1 MITNKHTELIE
12 RYLDGELSGEE
23 LSKFESNLHQDID
36 LAYELQAHQK
46 LRKGFKK
53 YGKSKE
59 VKSLINEFH
68 EEMVQQGMNK
78 PLQRGLSLSVFRK
91 KYLPTVAVAA
101 SVALIVVFSTLFSV
115 DYMKTLEGKQQT
127 RVQQL
132 ARELNQ
138 TKQSIN
144 ALKNTIK
151 AQENQNQRVQ
161 KSGGTC
167 FVISSEGYLITN
179 YHIVEKANR
188 NIVEIADSLVIES
201 TTNPEYRYKAEL
213 VYGNKERDIAIL
225 KIVDDAFGGFSKLP
239 YTFDKAV
246 AELGEQVFTLAY
258 PKEDIVYSEGTVS
271 SKTGF
276 DSDTTEYQVS
286 IPVNRGNSGSPVFN
300 SKGNIIGV
308 ITKKD
313 KDSEGVAFALKT
325 KEIFK
330 FLEEIPQ
337 DSLKTPLILPKNNKL
352 IGVKRPQQIK
362 KLQDYVFQVKVY

>member
-1 MITNKHTELIE
+1 
-12 RYLDGELSGEE
+12 
-23 LSKFESNLHQDID
+23 
-36 LAYELQAHQK
+36 
-46 LRKGFKK
+46 
-53 YGKSKE
+53 
-59 VKSLINEFH
+59 
-68 EEMVQQGMNK
+68 
-78 PLQRGLSLSVFRK
+78 
-91 KYLPTVAVAA
+91 
-101 SVALIVVFSTLFSV
+101 
-115 DYMKTLEGKQQT
+115 MKTLEGKQQT

-132 ARELNQ
+132 ARELNK

-225 KIVDDAFGGFSKLP
+225 KIVDDTFGGFSKLP
-239 YTFDKAV
+239 YTFDKTV

-258 PKEDIVYSEGTVS
+258 PKDDIVYSEGTVS

-337 DSLKTPLILPKNNKL
+337 DSLKTPLLLPKNNKL